1 MTGDWVDDL
10 LSCTEELTSEGCLN
24 QRGDSYEEYYALKPR
39 LEMTTVNY
47 LDDTSTMAE
56 SHHSDLSSKPHYER
70 DAFKEDICHEK
81 TTEIM
86 CTSSTSQYFDEFTR
100 SHISPPYSDTSSQ
113 PSPHAAAL
121 TPPSLKE
128 YTSIPSPICD
138 KSGAYDCGPGGQ
150 SSPDS
155 VSQPVAPKTLAPLLP
170 PCRVCGEKAS
180 GFHYGVNTCEACK
193 GFFRRSLKRQ
203 IDYRCQGSI
212 GKECVI
218 EPGRRNSCPK
228 CRYKKCLNVGMSKE
242 AIKTGRYTHEK
253 RTNDIREIKQLQQVK
268 ESTPEVSARVS
279 PVPMAGHSSSYNY
292 QSSETPPVNIKQER
306 FCDEE
311 IEELLSKMDKAQEE
325 MYGPLWKVW
334 LDEDNDIL
342 RKTQKYHEE
351 FLAKKEL
358 FGDLSSISK
367 EEHRNFYD
375 TTGIDLDNRLEMMSN
390 IATTMENGVTKYIGF
405 AKNIPGFSDLSLDDQ
420 AALVKSSRFEFWFW
434 GFYRFINADL
444 GITTNLKGNCYHIRE
459 LFKLWD
465 ETFITTLFSFVRSV
479 QKLNLSAQEIAII
492 RCIIVTYTDRCN
504 LSDPNKVETIQWR
517 MIMCLQYLV
526 EKTHH
531 PEEHFLSKIFDRL
544 AAIRCLTE
552 INTRVSQSLKL
563 EWPVIKNHPL
573 LLELMSI

>member
-1 MTGDWVDDL
+1 MST
-10 LSCTEELTSEGCLN
+10 
-24 QRGDSYEEYYALKPR
+24 A
-39 LEMTTVNY
+39 NY
-47 LDDTSTMAE
+47 LDTTSMMAE
-56 SHHSDLSSKPHYER
+56 VHHSDLSDKPHYEK
-70 DAFKEDICHEK
+70 DVIKQEDICQERNADM
-81 TTEIM
+81 I
-86 CTSSTSQYFDEFTR
+86 CTSSTSPYYDEFNR

-113 PSPHAAAL
+113 ASPHTTVL

-128 YTSIPSPICD
+128 YNSLPSPVYEKQVPFD
-138 KSGAYDCGPGGQ
+138 NVHGGQ
-150 SSPDS
+150 TSPDS
-155 VSQPVAPKTLAPLLP
+155 VSQPVTSKTSTPMLP

-193 GFFRRSLKRQ
+193 GFFRRSLKRKM
-203 IDYRCQGSI
+203 DYRCQGSI
-212 GKECVI
+212 GKECII

-253 RTNDIREIKQLQQVK
+253 RTNDIREIKQLQMQELVT
-268 ESTPEVSARVS
+268 ECTPESSTRLS
-279 PVPMAGHSSSYNY
+279 PIHNDMPGNSSPCM
-292 QSSETPPVNIKQER
+292 SSETPPMTIKQEF

-311 IEELLSKMDKAQEE
+311 IEGLLSKMDKAQED

-334 LDEDNDIL
+334 LDEDNEIL
-342 RKTQKYHEE
+342 TKTQKYHEE
-351 FLAKKEL
+351 FMAKKEL
-358 FGDLSSISK
+358 FGDLSGISK

-390 IATTMENGVTKYIGF
+390 IATTMENGITKYIGF
-405 AKNIPGFSDLSLDDQ
+405 AKNIPGFSELSLDDQ

-465 ETFITTLFSFVRSV
+465 ETFVTTLFSFVRSV
-479 QKLNLSAQEIAII
+479 QKLNLSVLEIAII
-492 RCIIVTYTDRCN
+492 RCIILTYTDRCN
-504 LSDPNKVETIQWR
+504 LSDPEKVEMIQWK
-517 MIMCLQYLV
+517 MIMCLKYLV
-526 EKTHH
+526 EKTHR

>member
-1 MTGDWVDDL
+1 MSGMNCIDPTSGMTDI
-10 LSCTEELTSEGCLN
+10 
-24 QRGDSYEEYYALKPR
+24 
-39 LEMTTVNY
+39 
-47 LDDTSTMAE
+47 
-56 SHHSDLSSKPHYER
+56 HHSDLTNKPHYE
-70 DAFKEDICHEK
+70 KEIIKTESICPE
-81 TTEIM
+81 TNTDVISM
-86 CTSSTSQYFDEFTR
+86 CTSSTSPYCYDEFSR
-100 SHISPPYSDTSSQ
+100 SHVSPPYSDTSSQ
-113 PSPHAAAL
+113 PSPHTTVL

-128 YTSIPSPICD
+128 YSSLPSPNYEKQVNFD
-138 KSGAYDCGPGGQ
+138 NGEEQ

-155 VSQPVAPKTLAPLLP
+155 VSQPLTSKASTPMLP

-193 GFFRRSLKRQ
+193 GFFRRSLKRK
-203 IDYRCQGSI
+203 IDYRCQGPV

-228 CRYKKCLNVGMSKE
+228 CRYKKCLAVGMSKE

-253 RTNDIREIKQLQQVK
+253 RTNDIREIKQLQKQELGREIPPGPSPRLSPLPFNVNSSKDISGETSPARVK
-268 ESTPEVSARVS
+268 EE
-279 PVPMAGHSSSYNY
+279 M
-292 QSSETPPVNIKQER
+292 

-311 IEELLSKMDKAQEE
+311 IESLLTRMDKAQEE
-325 MYGPLWKVW
+325 MYGPMWKVW
-334 LDEDNDIL
+334 LDEDNDIIK
-342 RKTQKYHEE
+342 KTQKYHDE
-351 FLAKKEL
+351 FMAKKEL
-358 FGDLSSISK
+358 FGDLSGISK
-367 EEHRNFYD
+367 EEHRTFYD

-390 IATTMENGVTKYIGF
+390 IATTMENGITKYIGF
-405 AKNIPGFSDLSLDDQ
+405 AKNIPGFSELSLDDQ

-479 QKLNLSAQEIAII
+479 QKLNLSVLEISLIRSII
-492 RCIIVTYTDRCN
+492 LTYTDRCN
-504 LSDPNKVETIQWR
+504 LAEPDKVETIQWK
-517 MIMCLQYLV
+517 MIMCLKYQV
-526 EKTHH
+526 EKTHC
-531 PEEHFLSKIFDRL
+531 PQEHFLSKIFDRL